1 MNGADIVEGFR
12 DMAGGSSDCLTV
24 LYLGFQH
31 VFLHMS
37 GEPEQEWA
45 DYELLRYELEEA
57 NEVCHGNWIEI
68 QHQREYIVQLQE
80 LLTRHGI
87 AVPPEY

>member
-1 MNGADIVEGFR
+1 MNDHCPFCKEHKCIK
-12 DMAGGSSDCLTV
+12 
-24 LYLGFQH
+24 
-31 VFLHMS
+31 
-37 GEPEQEWA
+37 WA

>member
-1 MNGADIVEGFR
+1 MNDHCTFCKEHKCIK
-12 DMAGGSSDCLTV
+12 
-24 LYLGFQH
+24 
-31 VFLHMS
+31 
-37 GEPEQEWA
+37 WA
-45 DYELLRYELEEA
+45 DYELLRCELEEA
-57 NEVCHGNWIEI
+57 NEVCHGNWMEI

>member
-1 MNGADIVEGFR
+1 MNDHCTFCKGHECIN
-12 DMAGGSSDCLTV
+12 
-24 LYLGFQH
+24 
-31 VFLHMS
+31 
-37 GEPEQEWA
+37 WA

-57 NEVCHGNWIEI
+57 NEVCRGNWIEI
-68 QHQREYIVQLQE
+68 QHLRKYIDQLQE

>member
-1 MNGADIVEGFR
+1 MNDHCTFYKEHKCIK
-12 DMAGGSSDCLTV
+12 
-24 LYLGFQH
+24 
-31 VFLHMS
+31 
-37 GEPEQEWA
+37 WA
-45 DYELLRYELEEA
+45 DYALLRYELEEA

-87 AVPPEY
+87 EVPPEY

>member
-1 MNGADIVEGFR
+1 MNDSRPFCKDHKCIKCIKWT
-12 DMAGGSSDCLTV
+12 D
-24 LYLGFQH
+24 
-31 VFLHMS
+31 
-37 GEPEQEWA
+37 
-45 DYELLRYELEEA
+45 ELLRYELEEA
-57 NEVCHGNWIEI
+57 NEVCHGNWMEI

>member
-1 MNGADIVEGFR
+1 MNDHCTFYKEHKCIK
-12 DMAGGSSDCLTV
+12 
-24 LYLGFQH
+24 
-31 VFLHMS
+31 
-37 GEPEQEWA
+37 WA

-80 LLTRHGI
+80 LL
-87 AVPPEY
+87 